1 MQVQS
6 NTKHSLSSSSEKRGS
21 DQGTIASI
29 LAAVE
34 AAKHAAND
42 SLSRAQSVPL
52 PHIADNIMFIT
63 LFERHL
69 SDREVLF
76 SRLRQLDDAKATLT
90 A

>member
-1 MQVQS
+1 MQVRSDHQQ
-6 NTKHSLSSSSEKRGS
+6 SLSSGSDKRGS
-21 DQGTIASI
+21 DQGAIASI

-42 SLSRAQSVPL
+42 SLSRAQSAPL

-90 A
+90 V